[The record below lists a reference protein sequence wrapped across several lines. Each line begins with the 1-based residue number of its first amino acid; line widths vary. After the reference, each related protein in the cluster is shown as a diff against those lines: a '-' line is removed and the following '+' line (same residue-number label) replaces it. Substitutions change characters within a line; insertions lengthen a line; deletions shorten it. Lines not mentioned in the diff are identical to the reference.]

1 MMYTDLIDQDDFRE
15 RLVRLGIP
23 VAQGADAE
31 YCCRE
36 LLNWLAR
43 PQGAASLPQ
52 AKALV
57 QELRLQREILLPDV
71 ARAIDQYLVP
81 VLGR

>member
-1 MMYTDLIDQDDFRE
+1 MMYADLIDLEDFRE
-15 RLVRLGIP
+15 RLVRLGVP
-23 VAQGADAE
+23 VAAGVDAE
-31 YCCRE
+31 HCCRQ
-36 LLNWLAR
+36 LLNFLAQ
-43 PQGAASLPQ
+43 PQGETSREQ

-57 QELRLQREILLPDV
+57 HELRAQRELLLPDV

>member
-1 MMYTDLIDQDDFRE
+1 MMYADLIDQDDFRE

-23 VAQGADAE
+23 VAQNVDAE
-31 YCCRE
+31 YCCRQ
-36 LLNWLAR
+36 LLNWLAQ

-57 QELRLQREILLPDV
+57 HELRQQRDMMLPDV

>member
-1 MMYTDLIDQDDFRE
+1 MMYADLIDQDDFRE

-31 YCCRE
+31 YCCRQ
-36 LLNWLAR
+36 LLNWLAQ
-43 PQGAASLPQ
+43 PQGAASQ
-52 AKALV
+52 AQARALV
-57 QELRLQREILLPDV
+57 HELRAQREMMLPDV